1 MVVAVGEEPPS
12 IKASHT
18 QSNPDSRGLHQPI
31 LIFLKFFA
39 KNPSEYQSSSQPY
52 QASQIA
58 QKYQGLNGLV
68 YILLWPKRLNYH
80 LLRHDLPGT
89 NDWILITCSL
99 LLAGRI
105 GIQVHRNI
113 QPHWYR
119 KHVKSRNL
127 STALLISSYR
137 RCLVGGKIRKLSITL
152 LRLQSF
158 ERARLKAVV
167 KTNAAWSRNQTHN
180 MNTPYCRPRLKS
192 SKGNGDT
199 LISMKT
205 SHQASS
211 GLPCF
216 SKTGP
221 NCQLLCR
228 ARAKIA
234 PPQLGAFLFD
244 RWKIMIVAP

>member
-1 MVVAVGEEPPS
+1 MVSRCAE
-12 IKASHT
+12 IFSH
-18 QSNPDSRGLHQPI
+18 
-31 LIFLKFFA
+31 
-39 KNPSEYQSSSQPY
+39 
-52 QASQIA
+52 
-58 QKYQGLNGLV
+58 
-68 YILLWPKRLNYH
+68 
-80 LLRHDLPGT
+80 
-89 NDWILITCSL
+89 
-99 LLAGRI
+99 I
-105 GIQVHRNI
+105 GIQVRRNI
-113 QPHWYR
+113 QAHYWYR

-158 ERARLKAVV
+158 EGARLKAVV

-180 MNTPYCRPRLKS
+180 MNTPYCRPGLKS
-192 SKGNGDT
+192 TKGNGDT

-205 SHQASS
+205 SQQTSS

-228 ARAKIA
+228 ASAKIA
-234 PPQLGAFLFD
+234 PPQLSAFLFD
-244 RWKIMIVAP
+244 RWKIMIVAPQHSREPPEKCN

>member
-1 MVVAVGEEPPS
+1 MIGSQSPARYYWLAALVSRCAE
-12 IKASHT
+12 IFSH
-18 QSNPDSRGLHQPI
+18 
-31 LIFLKFFA
+31 
-39 KNPSEYQSSSQPY
+39 
-52 QASQIA
+52 
-58 QKYQGLNGLV
+58 
-68 YILLWPKRLNYH
+68 
-80 LLRHDLPGT
+80 
-89 NDWILITCSL
+89 
-99 LLAGRI
+99 I
-105 GIQVHRNI
+105 GIHLRRNI
-113 QPHWYR
+113 QPPWYR

-167 KTNAAWSRNQTHN
+167 KINTAWSRNQTHKYTIQN
-180 MNTPYCRPRLKS
+180 MNTPYCRPLLKS
-192 SKGNGDT
+192 TKGNGDT

-234 PPQLGAFLFD
+234 PPQLSAFLFD